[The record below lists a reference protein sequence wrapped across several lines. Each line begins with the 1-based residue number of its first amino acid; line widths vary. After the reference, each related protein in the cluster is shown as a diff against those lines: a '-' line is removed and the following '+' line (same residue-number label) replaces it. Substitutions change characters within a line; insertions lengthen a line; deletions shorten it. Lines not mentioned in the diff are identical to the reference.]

1 MKGPQKSY
9 LSCIPDLVTF
19 DINPEA
25 DDFLLISTD
34 GLLQSLNIGLIVN
47 FYNKKD

>member
-1 MKGPQKSY
+1 MKGAQKSY

-19 DINPEA
+19 DINPET

-34 GLLQSLNIGLIVN
+34 GLFQSLNAGQIVLILS
-47 FYNKKD
+47 

>member
-1 MKGPQKSY
+1 MKGPPKSF

-19 DINPEA
+19 DINAET

-34 GLLQSLNIGLIVN
+34 GLLQALNMAQLVL
-47 FYNKKD
+47 